1 MLWGVGRLWP
11 AWAKLL
17 PETVL
22 NVLFSGQNCQGG
34 ERQHGVRYLLC
45 HLELGHN
52 QDLHSF
58 GCCSCAR
65 IFSNILSQAA
75 QRKPRE
81 WTAPRKSAQAPE
93 KKSNDNILR
102 KECCDSI
109 TLYDAKQGDYKA
121 FRRELAQF
129 VFPPYLPNCR
139 LIFTRQP
146 FQVSEKGKFH
156 IFGQIYCRKNES
168 PSKLKTWEKQSSAW
182 WNESKRNHL
191 LKYCVWHKFL
201 PIIVLLLPPKG

>member
-1 MLWGVGRLWP
+1 MPGY
-11 AWAKLL
+11 
-17 PETVL
+17 
-22 NVLFSGQNCQGG
+22 SQ
-34 ERQHGVRYLLC
+34 
-45 HLELGHN
+45 
-52 QDLHSF
+52 
-58 GCCSCAR
+58 
-65 IFSNILSQAA
+65 NILSQAA

-81 WTAPRKSAQAPE
+81 WTPDSRDLCLVVCWVETIITVPRKSAQAPV

-102 KECCDSI
+102 KECRDSI

-146 FQVSEKGKFH
+146 FQVPEKGKFN

-191 LKYCVWHKFL
+191 LKYCVWHKSL